1 MRLGYSL
8 SDEPTKP
15 DPVPSELS
23 AQIFRVMN
31 LMTERYLHE
40 QLHSKDKIF
49 RARLLKLE
57 IIMFRQKTS
66 NLLFL
71 IAQKVFFRIHMTHFL
86 TTLATVTKVNKS
98 PDKLKYSFVAI
109 ERMKS
114 NSKFLLTS
122 LVVLI
127 NLTNYIII
135 PR

>member
-1 MRLGYSL
+1 M
-8 SDEPTKP
+8 
-15 DPVPSELS
+15 
-23 AQIFRVMN
+23 
-31 LMTERYLHE
+31 
-40 QLHSKDKIF
+40 
-49 RARLLKLE
+49 
-57 IIMFRQKTS
+57 S

-71 IAQKVFFRIHMTHFL
+71 IAQKVFVRIHITHVFFL

-122 LVVLI
+122 IVVLI